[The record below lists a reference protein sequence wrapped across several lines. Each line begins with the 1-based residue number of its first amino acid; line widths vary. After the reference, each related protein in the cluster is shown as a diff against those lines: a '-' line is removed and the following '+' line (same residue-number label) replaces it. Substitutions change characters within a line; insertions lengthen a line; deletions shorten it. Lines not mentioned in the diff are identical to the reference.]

1 VSGKTGRFVI
11 VISVLLLVDAEA
23 PAVVLV
29 ADHFPGYAQEPNWN
43 LSWIRGVGSVT
54 YSPSNGGFAH
64 LSLNGPG
71 VGGTYHNAELINF
84 NMTYRTPPYCDLEIR
99 LRNSNNNGFDS
110 PGGPNNPDPNYGIG
124 SRGWGFW
131 NSSMDPLNKPMNTI
145 WFASISPQS
154 EDMLQGTR
162 LWVVKQNVPI
172 AFQDLNTD
180 LTQWH
185 TYRLKWRSNLL
196 AAYIDDMS
204 TPIWQTM
211 DSGQIPNI
219 GLNFTVWIDN
229 YVLTGT
235 FPSFTIGYLPV
246 PAIQQ
251 YIDVDYVRIYTA
263 EYTLTLNVI
272 NGTFG
277 VVDVEPNYPT
287 YAEGSTVTLTAIPN
301 EGRSLR
307 EWTLFDPNYPG
318 DANLAAVD
326 ANNPIAV
333 TMNANREVTAAFKC
347 GSGAADMFPLGAAA
361 MLTLAAIRRRRAR

>member
-1 VSGKTGRFVI
+1 
-11 VISVLLLVDAEA
+11 
-23 PAVVLV
+23 
-29 ADHFPGYAQEPNWN
+29 
-43 LSWIRGVGSVT
+43 
-54 YSPSNGGFAH
+54 
-64 LSLNGPG
+64 
-71 VGGTYHNAELINF
+71 
-84 NMTYRTPPYCDLEIR
+84 
-99 LRNSNNNGFDS
+99 
-110 PGGPNNPDPNYGIG
+110 
-124 SRGWGFW
+124 
-131 NSSMDPLNKPMNTI
+131 
-145 WFASISPQS
+145 
-154 EDMLQGTR
+154 
-162 LWVVKQNVPI
+162 
-172 AFQDLNTD
+172 
-180 LTQWH
+180 
-185 TYRLKWRSNLL
+185 LKWRSNLL